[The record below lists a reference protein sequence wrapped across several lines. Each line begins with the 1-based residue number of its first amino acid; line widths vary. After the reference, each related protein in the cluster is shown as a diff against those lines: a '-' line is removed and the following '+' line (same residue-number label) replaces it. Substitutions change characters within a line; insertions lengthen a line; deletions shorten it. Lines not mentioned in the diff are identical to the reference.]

1 MIVINRRHYRV
12 TPRNMQ
18 SLSEEGLV
26 NFYRFLTTFDY
37 FTEQFTKKM
46 MTKMDFLTV
55 KTVL

>member
-12 TPRNMQ
+12 TPSNMQ

-37 FTEQFTKKM
+37 FTEQFTKK
-46 MTKMDFLTV
+46 
-55 KTVL
+55 